1 MSQGF
6 LMTIA
11 KGNKSSTRG
20 APLEAT
26 FVA

>member
-11 KGNKSSTRG
+11 KGNKSPTRV
-20 APLEAT
+20 APLEAR